1 MIAAFQT
8 DEMLYFVLEYCPG
21 GELFY
26 HLKKLGILY
35 LLNCV
40 SFGIFT
46 LKRYNISRFKTRK
59 CFDKSGWVY

>member
-26 HLKKLGILY
+26 HLK
-35 LLNCV
+35 